1 MKKHAELATLLVK
14 LAVVLHLINVIV
26 VQRMLTITEYMIQQ
40 IINVFVTIDIMI
52 MKPIYNVKVV
62 I

>member
-1 MKKHAELATLLVK
+1 MKKHAGLATLLVK

-40 IINVFVTIDIMI
+40 IINVFVMIDIMI

>member
-1 MKKHAELATLLVK
+1 MKKRAGLATLLVK

-40 IINVFVTIDIMI
+40 IINVFVMIDIMI

>member
-40 IINVFVTIDIMI
+40 IINVFVMIDIMI